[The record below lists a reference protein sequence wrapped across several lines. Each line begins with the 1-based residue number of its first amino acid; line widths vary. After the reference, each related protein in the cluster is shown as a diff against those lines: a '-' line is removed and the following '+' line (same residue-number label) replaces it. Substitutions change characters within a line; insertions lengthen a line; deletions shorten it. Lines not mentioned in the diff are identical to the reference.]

1 MVVAFSAGNIALQ
14 MQYVGAGPLWVKSA
28 GFTFNQPLPVYPD
41 QRTLSGSTAMSVLC
55 HGTKSLRSSPLRGGK
70 SREVGS
76 RLREQR
82 WRV

>member
-41 QRTLSGSTAMSVLC
+41 QRTLSGSTGWSVWW
-55 HGTKSLRSSPLRGGK
+55 HRTRSLRSSPLRGSK
-70 SREVGS
+70 SREADSQVRG
-76 RLREQR
+76 
-82 WRV
+82 